1 MSTYPPNLRRAPND
15 LLDIAF
21 LAKLLDED
29 GSKIPFQLYHPQY
42 PEILDQAVKDAVTFL
57 QSKGLVAQS
66 ALLINIIAP
75 SDRERLGIYRI
86 RLHTICLTILVPV
99 QEVVCLVSNKLTWA
113 KQKKNPASSK
123 IGIS

>member
-21 LAKLLDED
+21 LAKLLDEN
-29 GSKIPFQLYHPQY
+29 GSKISFQLYHAHY
-42 PEILDQAVKDAVTFL
+42 PEILDQAVKDAVIFL

-75 SDRERLGIYRI
+75 SDRERLGI
-86 RLHTICLTILVPV
+86 
-99 QEVVCLVSNKLTWA
+99 
-113 KQKKNPASSK
+113 
-123 IGIS
+123 